1 MPSPLA
7 MRERLGAA
15 DDATA
20 AAAVDKARSEE
31 RGFDFDDRD
40 FRRIARLIREHA
52 GIHLGPHKRD
62 MAYGRLARRV
72 RALGLQRFHDYLDL
86 LEADPDAELQAFINA
101 LTTNLTSF
109 FREDHHFD
117 ALAAHL
123 RDAGRAAPADGM
135 QRIWCCAAS
144 TGEEAYSLAI
154 TACETYDSLQPPVR
168 ILATDIDTNVL
179 EVAAG
184 GVYPIDRLGAL
195 SASRRQRFFQ
205 RGDGPNAGLCR
216 VKPALQALVTFRPLN
231 LLAADYGL
239 RGGFS
244 AVFCRNVMIYFD
256 KPTQHEVLRRIT
268 TTMAPDGLLFAG
280 HSESFSHA
288 QDVVASCGRT
298 IYRAAA
304 PMGAAR

>member
-1 MPSPLA
+1 MPSLQATP
-7 MRERLGAA
+7 REARI
-15 DDATA
+15 DA
-20 AAAVDKARSEE
+20 E
-31 RGFDFDDRD
+31 RGFEFDDRD

-72 RALGLQRFHDYLDL
+72 RALGLPRFRDYLDA
-86 LEADPDAELQAFINA
+86 LEADPESELQAFINA

-109 FREDHHFD
+109 FREAHHFET
-117 ALAAHL
+117 LATHL
-123 RDAGRAAPADGM
+123 RDNQADGAGV

-144 TGEEAYSLAI
+144 SGEEPWSLAI
-154 TACETYDSLQPPVR
+154 TACEAFDTLQPPVR

-179 EVAAG
+179 QVAER

-195 SASRRQRFFQ
+195 SPERRRRFFQ
-205 RGDGPNAGLCR
+205 RGSGPNAGLCR
-216 VKPALQALVTFRPLN
+216 VRPELQALVAYRPLN
-231 LLAADYGL
+231 LLADDYGL
-239 RGGFS
+239 RGGLG

-256 KPTQHEVLRRIT
+256 KPTQHAVLRRIVA
-268 TTMAPDGLLFAG
+268 MLAPAGLLFAG

-298 IYRAAA
+298 VYRAATTA
-304 PMGAAR
+304 SATRQGDPA

>member
-1 MPSPLA
+1 V
-7 MRERLGAA
+7 RHVER
-15 DDATA
+15 
-20 AAAVDKARSEE
+20 
-31 RGFDFDDRD
+31 
-40 FRRIARLIREHA
+40 
-52 GIHLGPHKRD
+52 
-62 MAYGRLARRV
+62 
-72 RALGLQRFHDYLDL
+72 
-86 LEADPDAELQAFINA
+86 FI
-101 LTTNLTSF
+101 F